1 MEWFFILS
9 FVGILLWWGWQHG
22 VKEGE
27 GGDISLTMGFLMVVW
42 LVVGAVI
49 FIFIYLKKGIVSLF

>member
-1 MEWFFILS
+1 MDLFCTLLS
-9 FVGILLWWGWQHG
+9 IGILVWWGWQHG

-49 FIFIYLKKGIVSLF
+49 FNFIYLKKGIVSLF

>member
-1 MEWFFILS
+1 MGLFYILLII
-9 FVGILLWWGWQHG
+9 GILLWWGWQQSKDG
-22 VKEGE
+22 GE